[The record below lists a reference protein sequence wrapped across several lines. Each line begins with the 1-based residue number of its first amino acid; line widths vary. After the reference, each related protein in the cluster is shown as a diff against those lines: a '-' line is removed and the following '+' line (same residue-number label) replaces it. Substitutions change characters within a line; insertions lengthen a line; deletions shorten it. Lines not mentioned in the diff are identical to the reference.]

1 MSTTLLKLIAL
12 VLMLIDHIAEFIPGI
27 PVWFHWLGRISAPL
41 FMFCMVWGFHYTKD
55 RKKYLLRIYVFGVLM
70 GIIDV
75 IFNNIFD
82 KPYHYITNNI
92 FVTLLMIGVVVWLIE
107 YKRDDKKK
115 GTKLILIFSAIQVVT
130 TIICAVAG
138 RYIPLRGIEMLLGAI
153 TGNLI
158 FNEGSF
164 VFVLLG
170 VLMYFNKGSKKGIAK
185 AYGIFCLVFFILGLG
200 AGFSIETLFMHN
212 YQWMMIASLPF
223 MLLYNGQKG
232 KGLKYLFYSF
242 YPTHIVILFLIG
254 NLYF

>member
-12 VLMLIDHIAEFIPGI
+12 ILMLIDHIAEFIPGI

-41 FMFCMVWGFHYTKD
+41 FMFSMIWGFHYTKD
-55 RKKYLLRIYVFGVLM
+55 RKKYLLRMYSFGVLM
-70 GIIDV
+70 AIINV
-75 IFNNIFD
+75 IFNSIFD

-92 FVTLLMIGVVVWLIE
+92 FVTLLMVGVVVWLIE
-107 YKRDDKKK
+107 YSRESEKEGR
-115 GTKLILIFSAIQVVT
+115 KLILIFAAIQVLS
-130 TIICAVAG
+130 TIICGIAG
-138 RYIPLRGIEMLLGAI
+138 AYISIQGIEMFVGAI

-164 VFVLLG
+164 IFVFLG
-170 VLMYFNKGSKKGIAK
+170 VLMYFNKESKKGISK
-185 AYGIFCLVFFILGLG
+185 VYGIFCLIFFMLE
-200 AGFSIETLFMHN
+200 ASMGFSIKALFMEN

-232 KGLKYLFYSF
+232 RGLKYLFYIF

-254 NLYF
+254 NLCF